1 MGVAEIS
8 ALPALVGAS
17 SFAWAAVFQ
26 ESERGTPFP
35 RHPAA
40 QRPAP
45 STGQAGKSR
54 EGTETWL
61 PSPAFLPE
69 DKAFP
74 QASNWAVA
82 K

>member
-8 ALPALVGAS
+8 AMPALVGAS

-54 EGTETWL
+54 GRGPKRGFQARPSYRRTKRFLRL
-61 PSPAFLPE
+61 PTGL
-69 DKAFP
+69 
-74 QASNWAVA
+74 
-82 K
+82 